1 MHLRLSDWLTGA
13 SYSTDMQKQSEKLV
27 KAFLIAVTSGGA
39 SWYRLR
45 FRFPRHY
52 FPQHIF
58 NLYASMSLRLS
69 PLLKGPASD
78 GLSSGDLEYR
88 LNYVEER

>member
-1 MHLRLSDWLTGA
+1 MHRMAVAELIGV
-13 SYSTDMQKQSEKLV
+13 KQPEKLV

-39 SWYRLR
+39 SWCRLR

-52 FPQHIF
+52 FPQQIF
-58 NLYASMSLRLS
+58 NLYISVSLLVS

-78 GLSSGDLEYR
+78 GLSSGDFR
-88 LNYVEER
+88 ID